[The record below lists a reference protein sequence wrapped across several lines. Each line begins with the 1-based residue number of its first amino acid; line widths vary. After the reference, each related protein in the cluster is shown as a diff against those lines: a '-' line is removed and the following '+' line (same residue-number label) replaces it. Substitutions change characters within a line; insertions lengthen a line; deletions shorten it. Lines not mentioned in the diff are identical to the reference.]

1 MRLLVDRLADELYN
15 IMYIGRE
22 MFIII
27 MKKEIHTNDRIKR
40 NNMGKF
46 LANNKS

>member
-1 MRLLVDRLADELYN
+1 MRLLVDRLADELYS

-22 MFIII
+22 MFII
-27 MKKEIHTNDRIKR
+27 MKKEIYTNDKIKR